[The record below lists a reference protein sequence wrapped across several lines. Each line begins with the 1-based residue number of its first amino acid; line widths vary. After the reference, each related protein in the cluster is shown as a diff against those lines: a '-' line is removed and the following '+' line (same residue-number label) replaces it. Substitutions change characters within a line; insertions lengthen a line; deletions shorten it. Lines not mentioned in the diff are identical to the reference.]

1 MIETNGGV
9 EGDPMPEPS
18 IAPRRVRIADYQS
31 HGCKTV
37 IAMLLSAEQ
46 AKFIAFAKHS
56 ESRSNN
62 SALSVY

>member
-1 MIETNGGV
+1 
-9 EGDPMPEPS
+9 MPEPS